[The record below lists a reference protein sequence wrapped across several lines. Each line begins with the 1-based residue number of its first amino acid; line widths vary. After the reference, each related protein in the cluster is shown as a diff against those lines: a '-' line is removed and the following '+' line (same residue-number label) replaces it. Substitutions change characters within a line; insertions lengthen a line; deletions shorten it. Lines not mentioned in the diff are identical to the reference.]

1 MHYNGANSYLFVKG
15 VEIYKFEAK
24 VSEINAALLRLGKL
38 SKEFSTDNMKK
49 TGLYQYVYDFLV
61 DFDSI
66 DILDIHKCL
75 TKKHDIK

>member
-1 MHYNGANSYLFVKG
+1 MFVKG

-49 TGLYQYVYDFLV
+49 TGLYQHVYDFLV

-66 DILDIHKCL
+66 DILDIHKYL